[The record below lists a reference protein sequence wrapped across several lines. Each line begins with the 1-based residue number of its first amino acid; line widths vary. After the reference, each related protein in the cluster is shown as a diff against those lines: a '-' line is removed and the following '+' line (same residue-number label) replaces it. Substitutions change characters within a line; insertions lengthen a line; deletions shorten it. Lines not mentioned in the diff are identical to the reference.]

1 MEPDKLDFKT
11 LENFN
16 RGLNGVF
23 FTLKYLNGSNESIV
37 SDSVQLVTGYSQS
50 EIKNLPESYYS
61 LITDDDKARIN
72 KELVEFYENDK
83 LNKLELVYKLQH
95 KDGKEIW
102 LKELINAER
111 TVNNSKITAV
121 KSIVQNITEIKI
133 NESELQKSRDALK
146 ELNSTKDKF
155 ISIISHDLRA
165 PFTTLLGFSEILL
178 NEPDL
183 TDDEK
188 NEYLRYIF
196 DASKSQ
202 LEMIN
207 CLLDWSRLQ
216 TGRIKIDPVRLNV
229 KTMVSNAIAP
239 LTGDAVRKNIDVKID
254 IPPDLN
260 INADERLISQVVFNL
275 TSNAIKFTPEGK
287 EVLVSSNRFKE
298 GMIEFVIKDEGLGI
312 AEENQAKIF
321 KIDQKFSLVG
331 TTGEKGSGLGLTLV
345 KEIIDKHG
353 GQIWFYTQLGEGSEF
368 HFTVTESKNI
378 ILLVEDE
385 ESIRTFYKK
394 IIEEALPNFE
404 VKFADN
410 GYEAMGLYQDMI
422 PTIIIT
428 DHDMQLMNGIQLV
441 EAIQKKESN
450 RTVPIIIISE
460 VISED
465 ISKKYNKLGVDRIIS
480 KPVDNDKFIQMIREC
495 LY

>member
-1 MEPDKLDFKT
+1 MEQSKIDLKT

-16 RGLNGVF
+16 RGLNGIF
-23 FTLKYLNGSNESIV
+23 FTVKYSNGSNENFV
-37 SDSVQLVTGYSQS
+37 SDSVQLVTGYSPS
-50 EIKNLPESYYS
+50 EIKRFPDNHHS
-61 LITDDDKARIN
+61 LITSDDKSRIN
-72 KELVEFYENDK
+72 KELAEFYENNK
-83 LNKLELVYKLQH
+83 LNTLELIYKIKH

-111 TVNNSKITAV
+111 SSKNSSILSS
-121 KSIVQNITEIKI
+121 KSVVLNITDIK
-133 NESELQKSRDALK
+133 NSEGELLFSRDALK
-146 ELNSTKDKF
+146 ELNTTKDKF

-188 NEYLRYIF
+188 NEYLRYIY

-202 LEMIN
+202 LELIN

-229 KTMVSNAIAP
+229 KSMVSIAITP
-239 LTGDAVRKNIDVKID
+239 LTGDAVRKNIDVKLD

-260 INADERLISQVVFNL
+260 INADERLISQAVYNL

-287 EVLVSSNRFKE
+287 EVLVSSSRFKE
-298 GMIEFVIKDEGLGI
+298 GMIEIVIRDEGLGI
-312 AEENQAKIF
+312 TEENQSKLF

-353 GQIWFYTQLGEGSEF
+353 GQIWFYSQTGEGSEF
-368 HFTVTESKNI
+368 HFTVTESKNV
-378 ILLVEDE
+378 ILLVEDDKE
-385 ESIRTFYKK
+385 LRTLYKN
-394 IIEEALPNFE
+394 IIEQALPNFE

-410 GYEAMGLYQDMI
+410 GYQAIGLYHDII

-450 RTVPIIIISE
+450 RTVPVIVISE
-460 VISED
+460 ILNED
-465 ISKKYNKLGVDRIIS
+465 ISKKYNKLGVDRIIT
-480 KPVDNDKFIQMIREC
+480 KPVDNDKFIQMIRKC

>member
-1 MEPDKLDFKT
+1 MEQSKINLKS

-16 RGLNGVF
+16 RGLNGIF
-23 FTLKYLNGSNESIV
+23 FTVKYFNGSNENFV
-37 SDSVQLVTGYSQS
+37 SDSVQFVTGYSPS
-50 EIKNLPESYYS
+50 EIKKLPDNHHS
-61 LITDDDKARIN
+61 LITSDDKSRIN
-72 KELVEFYENDK
+72 KELSEFYESKK
-83 LNKLELVYKLQH
+83 LNTLDLIYKIKH

-111 TVNNSKITAV
+111 ST
-121 KSIVQNITEIKI
+121 KSSTMLVAKSVIQNITDIKI

-146 ELNSTKDKF
+146 ELNTTKDKF

-178 NEPDL
+178 NEQDL
-183 TDDEK
+183 TEDEK
-188 NEYLRYIF
+188 NEYLRYIY

-202 LEMIN
+202 LELIN

-254 IPPDLN
+254 IPTDLN
-260 INADERLISQVVFNL
+260 INADERLISQVVYNL

-287 EVLVSSNRFKE
+287 EVLVSSSRFKE
-298 GMIEFVIKDEGLGI
+298 GMIEIVIRDEGLGI
-312 AEENQAKIF
+312 AEENQTKLF

-353 GQIWFYTQLGEGSEF
+353 GQIWFYTQIGAGSEF
-368 HFTVTESKNI
+368 HFTVTESKNV
-378 ILLVEDE
+378 ILLVEDNKE
-385 ESIRTFYKK
+385 VRILYKN
-394 IIEEALPNFE
+394 IIEQALPNFE

-410 GYEAMGLYQDMI
+410 GYQAIGLYHDII
-422 PTIIIT
+422 PSIIIT
-428 DHDMQLMNGIQLV
+428 DHNMQLMNGIQLV
-441 EAIQKKESN
+441 EAILKKESN
-450 RTVPIIIISE
+450 RTIPVIIISE
-460 VISED
+460 ILNED
-465 ISKKYNKLGVDRIIS
+465 ISKKYNKLGVDRIIT

>member
-1 MEPDKLDFKT
+1 MEQSKIDLKT

-16 RGLNGVF
+16 RGLNGIF
-23 FTLKYLNGSNESIV
+23 FTVKYSNGSNENFV
-37 SDSVQLVTGYSQS
+37 SDSVQLVTGYSPS
-50 EIKNLPESYYS
+50 EIKKFPDNHHS
-61 LITDDDKARIN
+61 LITSDDKSRIN
-72 KELVEFYENDK
+72 KELAEFYENNK
-83 LNKLELVYKLQH
+83 LNTLELIYKIKH

-111 TVNNSKITAV
+111 SSKNSSILSS
-121 KSIVQNITEIKI
+121 KSVVLNITDIK
-133 NESELQKSRDALK
+133 NSEGELLFSRDALK
-146 ELNSTKDKF
+146 ELNTTKDKF

-188 NEYLRYIF
+188 NEYLRYIY

-202 LEMIN
+202 LELIN

-229 KTMVSNAIAP
+229 KSMVSIAITP
-239 LTGDAVRKNIDVKID
+239 LTGDAVRKNIDVKLD

-260 INADERLISQVVFNL
+260 INADERLISQAVYNL

-287 EVLVSSNRFKE
+287 EVLVSSSRFKE
-298 GMIEFVIKDEGLGI
+298 GMIEIVIRDEGLGI
-312 AEENQAKIF
+312 TEENQSKLF

-353 GQIWFYTQLGEGSEF
+353 GQIWFYSQTGEGSEF
-368 HFTVTESKNI
+368 HFTVTESKNV
-378 ILLVEDE
+378 ILLVEDDKE
-385 ESIRTFYKK
+385 LRTLYKN
-394 IIEEALPNFE
+394 IIEQALPNFE

-410 GYEAMGLYQDMI
+410 GYQAIGLYHDII

-450 RTVPIIIISE
+450 RTVPVIVISE
-460 VISED
+460 ILNED
-465 ISKKYNKLGVDRIIS
+465 ISKKYNKLGVDRIIT
-480 KPVDNDKFIQMIREC
+480 KPVDNDKFIQMIRKC

>member
-1 MEPDKLDFKT
+1 M
-11 LENFN
+11 
-16 RGLNGVF
+16 
-23 FTLKYLNGSNESIV
+23 
-37 SDSVQLVTGYSQS
+37 
-50 EIKNLPESYYS
+50 
-61 LITDDDKARIN
+61 
-72 KELVEFYENDK
+72 
-83 LNKLELVYKLQH
+83 
-95 KDGKEIW
+95 
-102 LKELINAER
+102 
-111 TVNNSKITAV
+111 
-121 KSIVQNITEIKI
+121 
-133 NESELQKSRDALK
+133 
-146 ELNSTKDKF
+146 
-155 ISIISHDLRA
+155 
-165 PFTTLLGFSEILL
+165 
-178 NEPDL
+178 
-183 TDDEK
+183 
-188 NEYLRYIF
+188 RYIY
-196 DASKSQ
+196 DASKTQ
-202 LEMIN
+202 LELIN

-229 KTMVSNAIAP
+229 KTMVSTAITP

-260 INADERLISQVVFNL
+260 INADERLISQAVYNL

-287 EVLVSSNRFKE
+287 EVLVSSSRFKE

-312 AEENQAKIF
+312 AEENQTKLF

-378 ILLVEDE
+378 ILLVEDDKE
-385 ESIRTFYKK
+385 VRTQYKN
-394 IIEEALPNFE
+394 IIEQALPNFE
-404 VKFADN
+404 VNFADN
-410 GYEAMGLYQDMI
+410 GYQAIGLYHDMI

-460 VISED
+460 IINDD
-465 ISKKYNKLGVDRIIS
+465 ISKKYNKLGVDRIIT